1 MLENEVNSSKSSV
14 VSSTS
19 SAKGLLRET
28 TNHGTMET
36 SSVQI
41 SESES
46 RPSKMVLVLTLA
58 SSISGFMFGYDTGY
72 ISSALVQIG
81 TDLSNKILTSGE
93 KEFITSATSLGA
105 LLGAVVGGVLANL
118 IGRRR
123 VLLGSNV
130 IFVVGTII
138 QLAARTVWTMI
149 AGRFVLGWGVGI
161 ASLIAPLMI
170 SELAPAKYRG
180 RLIVTNVIFITGGQL
195 IAYFINWG
203 LTRVSHGWRVSVGL
217 CMVPPVLQFVLFWFY
232 QIHQDF
238 T

>member
-1 MLENEVNSSKSSV
+1 MREFLKKDGSSTNNTQSKATPSVLENEVNSSKSSV

-93 KEFITSATSLGA
+93 KEFITSATSLE
-105 LLGAVVGGVLANL
+105 LFL
-118 IGRRR
+118 
-123 VLLGSNV
+123 VLLL
-130 IFVVGTII
+130 VV
-138 QLAARTVWTMI
+138 
-149 AGRFVLGWGVGI
+149 
-161 ASLIAPLMI
+161 
-170 SELAPAKYRG
+170 Y
-180 RLIVTNVIFITGGQL
+180 
-195 IAYFINWG
+195 
-203 LTRVSHGWRVSVGL
+203 
-217 CMVPPVLQFVLFWFY
+217 
-232 QIHQDF
+232 
-238 T
+238 